1 MLIHLTPP
9 LAVSA
14 ATGRTLELMPVI
26 MDTLP
31 GRSDDQWAAFLKPD
45 GQRIPLSPR
54 EVQRVQSYMQL
65 NRTDAVSEDA
75 KVAFTV
81 SGTALVEC
89 LP

>member
-9 LAVSA
+9 LVVSA
-14 ATGRTLELMPVI
+14 ASGRALQLMPVI

-31 GRSDDQWAAFLKPD
+31 GRSDDQWSAFLKPD
-45 GQRIPLSPR
+45 GQRIPLSPK
-54 EVQRVQSYMQL
+54 EVQRVQTYMQL

-75 KVAFTV
+75 NVAFTV